1 MLIQKIRVKNYRSI
15 KDETLHLD
23 RLTALVGRNGAGK
36 SSFLRALE
44 MFYNS
49 SARMSQED
57 LYAKDTDQS
66 VEITVTFSCLTQENN
81 EAFSSYIDS
90 DGTLSVSKV
99 FHLGDSKKPFT
110 YHGSRAQNP
119 DFVKVR
125 NAGGRRD
132 ITNKY
137 RELRESDKYADDL
150 PTVRSAEEASEAM
163 SKWESEHPDECC
175 QSRDDGQF
183 FGFTNVGHGSL
194 QPHTEFILV
203 PAVHDASEE
212 TDDGRNAALRQI
224 LNLIVR
230 RDFSSRKEVRELQTT
245 FRERYE
251 GILGS
256 VQLDDLQSQ
265 ITDTLTRYAPNAK
278 VSLNWT
284 PPDDL
289 NIPDP
294 KALVNLVEDNYETDI
309 SKVGHGLQRAFI
321 MTILQVLQQ
330 TSREANQSDE
340 NTRMPNLILAI
351 EEPELYQHPSRQR
364 HLAAVLKELAANEGA
379 SGDSIQT
386 QVIYTTHSPLF
397 VGLDRIEQIRL
408 LRKEHDQPD
417 HPQVTTVSKTDLGEV
432 ANALQEAQSP
442 QAPNFTAESL
452 RPRMQAVMTPI
463 MNEGFFADVVVLV
476 EGEGDRAVLLAVAE
490 GMEYSLDAMGI
501 AVIPCG
507 GKNSLD
513 RPYVMF
519 KKLRIPTYMVWD
531 NDKGNNQGKSGAE
544 ANRRLLRLIEVN
556 EPDAQD
562 YPEGVED
569 THACLGGNL
578 ETLLRKELSPKA
590 FNSILTEEASA
601 VGMSNSEAT
610 KRPSV
615 LGKVVTRAMQQG
627 KSSPTLKSILD
638 RIIAIRKELD

>member
-1 MLIQKIRVKNYRSI
+1 MLIQKIRVKNFRSI

-66 VEITVTFSCLTQENN
+66 IEITVTFSCLTQENN
-81 EAFSSYIDS
+81 EVFSSYLDS
-90 DGTLSVSKV
+90 DGTLSILKV
-99 FHLGDSKKPFT
+99 FHLDDPKKPFT
-110 YHGSRAQNP
+110 YHGVRAQNP

-137 RELRESDKYADDL
+137 RELKKLDKYATL
-150 PTVRSAEEASEAM
+150 PNVGSFDEASAAM
-163 SKWESEHPDECC
+163 SIWESEHPDECC
-175 QSRDDGQF
+175 RVPDDGQF
-183 FGFTNVGHGSL
+183 FGFTNVGQGSL
-194 QPHTEFILV
+194 RQYTEFILV

-212 TDDGRNAALRQI
+212 TDDGRNAAIRQI

-256 VQLDDLQSQ
+256 VQLDALQSQ

-284 PPDDL
+284 PPDAL

-294 KALVNLVEDNYETDI
+294 KALVNLVEDDYETDI

-330 TSREANQSDE
+330 TSREASQSDE
-340 NTRMPNLILAI
+340 NTRMPNLLLAI

-364 HLAAVLKELAANEGA
+364 HLAAVLQEIANEDV
-379 SGDSIQT
+379 SVDSIQT

-397 VGLDRIEQIRL
+397 VGLDRIDQIRL
-408 LRKEHDQPD
+408 LRKERGQPD
-417 HPQVTTVSKTDLGEV
+417 HPQFTTVSRTTLDEV
-432 ANALQEAQSP
+432 ANALQEAQTP
-442 QAPNFTAESL
+442 QPLNFTADSL

-476 EGEGDRAVLLAVAE
+476 EGEGDRAALLAMAE
-490 GMEYSLDAMGI
+490 GTEYQLDARGI

-507 GKNSLD
+507 SKDNLD

-519 KKLRIPTYMVWD
+519 KKLHIPTYMVWD
-531 NDKGNNQGKSGAE
+531 NDEGKNQGRRETEK
-544 ANRRLLRLIEVN
+544 NRRLLRLIGVDE
-556 EPDAQD
+556 QD
-562 YPEGVED
+562 YPEDVED
-569 THACLGGNL
+569 THACLSGNL
-578 ETLLRKELSPKA
+578 ESLLRKELSPEV
-590 FNSILTEEASA
+590 FDDILTAEASA
-601 VGMSNSEAT
+601 VGMSNSEAN
-610 KRPSV
+610 KRPYV
-615 LGKVVTRAMQQG
+615 LGKVITRAIQQG
-627 KSSPTLKSILD
+627 KSSHTLQSILE
-638 RIIAIRKELD
+638 RITIMHKEVD